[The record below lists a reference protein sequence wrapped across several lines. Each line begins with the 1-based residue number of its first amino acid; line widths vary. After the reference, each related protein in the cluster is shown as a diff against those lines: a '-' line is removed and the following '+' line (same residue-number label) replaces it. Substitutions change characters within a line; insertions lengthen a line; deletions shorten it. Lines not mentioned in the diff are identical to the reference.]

1 MRNDHQHL
9 LQHSLRHL
17 LVEAET
23 GFSLINPDIKDH
35 VAATR
40 GKITK
45 KRESGFNFGVWIT
58 QFHTYVISILDL
70 DTAHNLK
77 VDGVKLPDLLVHS
90 HLGLNI
96 EIQQSR
102 LLFYVR
108 RYVGNF
114 ANTKESIWSPA
125 TSKKSSSLPNKG
137 LKTSFWSLQWNIDT
151 TCLV

>member
-1 MRNDHQHL
+1 M
-9 LQHSLRHL
+9 
-17 LVEAET
+17 
-23 GFSLINPDIKDH
+23 
-35 VAATR
+35 
-40 GKITK
+40 
-45 KRESGFNFGVWIT
+45 
-58 QFHTYVISILDL
+58 ISILDL

-114 ANTKESIWSPA
+114 ANTKESI
-125 TSKKSSSLPNKG
+125 
-137 LKTSFWSLQWNIDT
+137 
-151 TCLV
+151 